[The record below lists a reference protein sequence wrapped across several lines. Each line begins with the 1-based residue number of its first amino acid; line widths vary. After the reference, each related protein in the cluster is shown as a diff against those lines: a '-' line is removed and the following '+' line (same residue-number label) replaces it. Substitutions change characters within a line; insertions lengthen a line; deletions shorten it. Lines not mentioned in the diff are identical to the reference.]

1 MSSRIVWFSSAAAL
15 FVLFAPRTAA
25 AQDSLYPRWEIPGFD
40 FRPNGAWR
48 VQAARVSAT
57 RHQLIATRSFSILN
71 APLAPGLA
79 GPQSALATAV
89 SGTQTVPAILF
100 GYRNTD
106 PSFMRDTGQY
116 NTLLFST
123 TPPVVN
129 GIQNPYTV
137 RTFYEQL
144 SNGLLSM
151 RGRAFGWVRLD
162 SNETFYTG
170 TPGTC
175 TGNPFGNTNCNGIFS
190 AAAVNAMQNG
200 MRAALAH
207 IDSFVDFG
215 QFDNDGPDGMP
226 NSIDDDGY
234 VDMIMFAHPTRDGAC
249 GGSTNNH
256 IWSHRFVF
264 VNSTQTN
271 YQDYVTND
279 TSYALNGPPDHHIHI
294 SDYFIASGLGGR
306 TACDSTQIMPIGTAS
321 HEFGH
326 ALGLPDLYDTRGP
339 TEGIGQWGLMGSGNF
354 TAAYSPSRYEAW
366 SLNEMGWT
374 TVVPL
379 TTTGTYRLRAEPI
392 ADSIYLINPT
402 VSNPRTESF
411 LVEDR
416 QGYQSD
422 TALIRIH
429 CLRSGLSVPPC
440 GGGLLIWHV
449 DQQQISTHGFH
460 NGNSVNSGPIH
471 GLKLEQAD
479 GLDQL
484 DDPNAP
490 PQHRRGDAGDPYP
503 GVANNPS
510 FTPRSNPAP
519 TMNSDGG
526 FPGFT
531 IDSIRLTGGADSE
544 MAFRL
549 RFGALT
555 IVRASDTNAVVQVDG
570 NSFNVFRD
578 LFDNGSSHTVNDT
591 NQVSPDGRRRFRFL
605 SWSDGGAQSHSIT
618 GSLAGATI
626 TANLSSD
633 YKLIATALSGGTVSA
648 DTNVDLAGGAFI
660 PSGRAVTLTATPSAG
675 SSFSGWSGDTTTA
688 NTVVV
693 LPMGRPYTVTA
704 NFVGAMTTT
713 DVVAELLGPNHP
725 LSIAQI
731 QYLDQHGNNNGVFD
745 IGDFLAWVK
754 ATGAPLSPAV
764 LQALARKGGRQ

>member
-1 MSSRIVWFSSAAAL
+1 MSSRLTWFFSAVAFFL
-15 FVLFAPRTAA
+15 LLTPRTAA

-48 VQAARVSAT
+48 VRAQQVSAY
-57 RHQLIATRSFSILN
+57 RRQLIATRNFAALN
-71 APLAPGLA
+71 APMARTPGGA
-79 GPQSALATAV
+79 QGPATAMAA
-89 SGTQTVPAILF
+89 THTVPAILF
-100 GYRNTD
+100 GYGNTD
-106 PSFMRDTGQY
+106 PSFMRDTSQY
-116 NTLLFST
+116 NALLFST
-123 TPPVVN
+123 TPPFVG

-144 SNGLLSM
+144 SNNLLSM
-151 RGRAFGWVRLD
+151 RGQVFGWVRLD

-175 TGNPFGNTNCNGIFS
+175 SGNPFGNTNCNGIFS

-215 QFDNDGPDGMP
+215 RFDNDGPDGIP
-226 NSIDDDGY
+226 NSSDDDGY
-234 VDMIMFAHPTRDGAC
+234 VDMIMFAHATRDGAC
-249 GGSTNNH
+249 GGSSNNH

-264 VNSTQTN
+264 VNSTETN

-279 TSYALNGPPDHHIHI
+279 TSYAVNGPPDHHIHI
-294 SDYFIASGLGGR
+294 SDYFMASGLGGR
-306 TACDSTQIMPIGTAS
+306 TSCDSTQIMPIGTAS

-402 VSNPRTESF
+402 VSNPRSESF
-411 LVEDR
+411 LVENR

-429 CLRSGLSVPPC
+429 CFRSGLMAPPC

-449 DQQQISTHGFH
+449 DQQQITSHGFH
-460 NGNSVNSGPIH
+460 AGNSVNSGAIH
-471 GLKLEQAD
+471 GLRLEQAD
-479 GLDQL
+479 GLGQL

-503 GVANNPS
+503 GVTNNPS
-510 FTPRSNPAP
+510 FNPRSNPAP
-519 TMNSDGG
+519 AMNSDGS
-526 FPGFT
+526 FPGFA
-531 IDSIRLTGGADSE
+531 IDSIRLTGGPDSE

-555 IVRASDTNAVVQVDG
+555 IVRGSDTNAVVQVDG
-570 NSFNVFRD
+570 NSFTVFRD
-578 LFDNGSSHTVNDT
+578 LLDDGSSHTVNFT
-591 NQVSPDGRRRFRFL
+591 NQVSADGRRQFRFL
-605 SWSDGGAQSHSIT
+605 SWSDGLAQSHSIV
-618 GSLAGATI
+618 GSLAGTTI

-633 YKLIATALSGGTVSA
+633 YKLIATAASGGTIAA
-648 DTNVDLAGGAFI
+648 DTNVDLAGAFI
-660 PSGRAVTLTATPSAG
+660 PSGRAVTLTATASAG
-675 SSFSGWSGDTTTA
+675 NSFSGWSGDTTTS

-704 NFVGAMTTT
+704 NFLGALTTT
-713 DVVAELLGPNHP
+713 DVVAQLLGPTQP
-725 LSIAQI
+725 LTIAQI

-754 ATGAPLSPAV
+754 ATGAPLSPAI
-764 LQALARKGGRQ
+764 LQALTRKGGRQ

>member
-1 MSSRIVWFSSAAAL
+1 
-15 FVLFAPRTAA
+15 
-25 AQDSLYPRWEIPGFD
+25 
-40 FRPNGAWR
+40 
-48 VQAARVSAT
+48 
-57 RHQLIATRSFSILN
+57 
-71 APLAPGLA
+71 
-79 GPQSALATAV
+79 
-89 SGTQTVPAILF
+89 
-100 GYRNTD
+100 
-106 PSFMRDTGQY
+106 MRDTSQY
-116 NTLLFST
+116 SALLFST
-123 TPPVVN
+123 SPPN
-129 GIQNPYTV
+129 GNPYTV

-144 SNGLLSM
+144 SNNLLTM
-151 RGRAFGWVRLD
+151 NGKVFGWVRLD
-162 SNETFYTG
+162 SNETFYEG

-175 TGNPFGNTNCNGIFS
+175 SGNPFGNTNCNGIFS
-190 AAAVNAMQNG
+190 PAAVWAMQNG
-200 MRAALAH
+200 MRAALMH
-207 IDSFVDFG
+207 LDSVVDFG
-215 QFDNDGPDGMP
+215 QFDNDGPDGIP
-226 NSIDDDGY
+226 NSGDDDGY

-249 GGSTNNH
+249 GGSLNND

-264 VNSTQTN
+264 VNQQQTG
-271 YQDYVTND
+271 YQDFVTND
-279 TSYALNGPPDHHIHI
+279 ISKAINGPPDHHIHI
-294 SDYFIASGLGGR
+294 SDYFMASGLGGR
-306 TACDSTQIMPIGTAS
+306 PFGCDSTQIMPIGTAS

-379 TTTGTYRLRAEPI
+379 TTNGTYRLRAEPI
-392 ADSIYLINPT
+392 SDSIYLINPT
-402 VSNPRTESF
+402 VSNPRSESF
-411 LVEDR
+411 LVENR

-422 TALIRIH
+422 TSLIRIH
-429 CLRSGLSVPPC
+429 CARSGVSVPPC

-449 DQQQISTHGFH
+449 DQQQIAAHGFH
-460 NGNSVNSGPIH
+460 AGNSVNSGAIH
-471 GLKLEQAD
+471 GLKLMQAD

-490 PQHRRGDAGDPYP
+490 PLHRRGDAGDPYP
-503 GVANNPS
+503 GVSNNPS

-519 TMNSDGG
+519 TMNSDGS

-531 IDSIRLTGGADSE
+531 IDSIRLTGGPDSE

-555 IVRASDTNAVVQVDG
+555 IVRGSDTNAVVQVDG

-578 LFDNGSSHTVNDT
+578 LFDDGSSHTVNDT
-591 NQVSPDGRRRFRFL
+591 NQVSTDGRRRFRFL
-605 SWSDGGAQSHSIT
+605 SWSDGGLQSHSIT
-618 GSLAGATI
+618 GSLAGTTI

-633 YKLIATALSGGTVSA
+633 YKLIATAATGGTIQA
-648 DTNVDLAGGAFI
+648 DTNVDLANGAFI
-660 PSGRAVTLTATPSAG
+660 PSGRAVTLTATTGAG
-675 SSFSGWSGDTTTA
+675 NSFSGWSGDTATS

-704 NFVGAMTTT
+704 NFLGALTTA
-713 DVVAELLGPNHP
+713 DVVAQLLGPTQP
-725 LSIAQI
+725 LTSAQI

-745 IGDFLAWVK
+745 LGDFLAWVK

>member
-1 MSSRIVWFSSAAAL
+1 VSSRVVWVFSAAAL
-15 FVLFAPRTAA
+15 VLCFAPRTAA

-48 VQAARVSAT
+48 VRAQQISAY
-57 RHQLIATRSFSILN
+57 RHQLMATRSFSILN
-71 APLAPGLA
+71 APLAR
-79 GPQSALATAV
+79 GPQAALTTAV
-89 SGTQTVPAILF
+89 SGTQTVPAVLF

-106 PSFMRDTGQY
+106 PSFMRDTSQY
-116 NTLLFST
+116 EQLLFST
-123 TPPVVN
+123 TPP
-129 GIQNPYTV
+129 GTNPYTV

-144 SNGLLSM
+144 SNNLLTM
-151 RGRAFGWVRLD
+151 NGRVFGWARLD

-175 TGNPFGNTNCNGIFS
+175 SGNPFGNTNCNGIFS
-190 AAAVNAMQNG
+190 PAAVFAMQNG

-207 IDSFVDFG
+207 IDSVVDFG
-215 QFDNDGPDGMP
+215 QFDNDGPDGIP
-226 NSIDDDGY
+226 NSTDDDGY

-264 VNSTQTN
+264 VNQQEN
-271 YQDYVTND
+271 AYQDFVTND
-279 TSYALNGPPDHHIHI
+279 TSKAINGPPDHHIHI
-294 SDYFIASGLGGR
+294 SDYFMASGLGGR
-306 TACDSTQIMPIGTAS
+306 TSCDSTQVMPIGTAA

-326 ALGLPDLYDTRGP
+326 ALGLPDLYDTSPSGAS
-339 TEGIGQWGLMGSGNF
+339 EGIGQWGLMGSGNF
-354 TAAYSPSRYEAW
+354 TRPYSPSRYEAW

-402 VSNPRTESF
+402 VSNPRSESF
-411 LVEDR
+411 LVENR
-416 QGYQSD
+416 QAFQSD
-422 TALIRIH
+422 SAMINFH
-429 CLRSGLSVPPC
+429 CLRSGLSSPPC
-440 GGGLLIWHV
+440 GGGLLLWHV
-449 DQQQISTHGFH
+449 DGQKIASSGFRR
-460 NGNSVNSGPIH
+460 GNSVNAGPIH

-510 FTPRSNPAP
+510 FNPRSNPAP
-519 TMNSDGG
+519 AMNSDGS
-526 FPGFT
+526 FPGFA
-531 IDSIRLTGGADSE
+531 IDSIRLTGGPDSE

-549 RFGALT
+549 RVGALT
-555 IVRASDTNAVVQVDG
+555 IVRGSDTNAVVQVDG
-570 NSFNVFRD
+570 NSFTVFRD
-578 LFDNGSSHTVNDT
+578 LLDDGSSHALNFT
-591 NQVSPDGRRRFRFL
+591 NQVSADGRRQFRFL
-605 SWSDGGAQSHSIT
+605 SWSDGLAQSHSIV
-618 GSLAGATI
+618 GSLAGTTI

-633 YKLIATALSGGTVSA
+633 YKLIATAATGGTIAA
-648 DTNVDLAGGAFI
+648 DTNVDLAGAFI
-660 PSGRAVTLTATPSAG
+660 PSGRAVTLTATAG
-675 SSFSGWSGDTTTA
+675 AGNSFSGWSGDTTTSNA
-688 NTVVV
+688 VVV

-704 NFVGAMTTT
+704 NFLGALTTA
-713 DVVAELLGPNHP
+713 DVVAQLLGPTQP
-725 LSIAQI
+725 LTIAQI